1 MFKEFSENEKDDDYL
16 SEFKQKIAN
25 QQREDMEER
34 RQELQRS
41 RNGFIG
47 TLAGIVLAG
56 IVSWILLMPHF
67 SGTDSGDIPVIR
79 RPITPAK
86 IQPSEPG
93 GMEILNQ
100 DKSVYD
106 LVEKKENAPEKIESI
121 LPEPEAPKMPV
132 IVPETENN
140 APQTGEDILSE
151 NGSMED
157 LIERETGTAD
167 PLPVKV
173 LEEDLKP
180 VSTTSGEKINI
191 PEKLPEIDVEVK
203 TAESK
208 PAESKLTKTEPAEN
222 TTKAKPVDDKAASET
237 AAKKE
242 SVPAAE
248 IKPAKPVKAETPK
261 TDAKK
266 TQTAAAAAGTWQIQL
281 IASAN
286 KQAVE
291 DAWKDLSA
299 THNVLK
305 SMPHEIESA
314 TVNGGTFYRLKA
326 GAFTERSGAD
336 KACTE
341 IKANGGSCIV
351 KQK

>member
-56 IVSWILLMPHF
+56 IVSWILLVPRF

-106 LVEKKENAPEKIESI
+106 LVEKKENVPEKIESI
-121 LPEPEAPKMPV
+121 LPEPETPKMPV

-140 APQTGEDILSE
+140 APAADE
-151 NGSMED
+151 NNAIPESGIET
-157 LIERETGTAD
+157 LIETEIESEITD

-191 PEKLPEIDVEVK
+191 PEKLPEINVEVK
-203 TAESK
+203 TVSSK
-208 PAESKLTKTEPAEN
+208 PAESKPTKTEPAEN
-222 TTKAKPVDDKAASET
+222 PMKVKSADKTAPET
-237 AAKKE
+237 VAKKE
-242 SVPAAE
+242 SVPDAKM
-248 IKPAKPVKAETPK
+248 KPAQPVKTDKPQ

-266 TQTAAAAAGTWQIQL
+266 TQTAAAGTWQIQL

-299 THNVLK
+299 THNILK

-314 TVNGGTFYRLKA
+314 TINGGTFYRLKA
-326 GAFTERSGAD
+326 GAFTERSDAD
-336 KACTE
+336 KACAE